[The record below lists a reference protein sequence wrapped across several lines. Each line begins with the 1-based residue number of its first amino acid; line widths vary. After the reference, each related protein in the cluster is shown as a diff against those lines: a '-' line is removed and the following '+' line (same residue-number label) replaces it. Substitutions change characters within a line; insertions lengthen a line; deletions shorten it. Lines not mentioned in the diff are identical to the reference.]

1 MARIPNDLI
10 DLIRSEADIV
20 EVLSGFVTLKKA
32 GQNYLG
38 LCPFH
43 DEKTPSF
50 SVNLQR
56 QIFHCFGCGKGGNVF
71 TFLMEHENISFIE
84 AVRHLAHHLNIT
96 IPETNK
102 TSEADSEA
110 ESLSRVTQFA
120 TDFYHQTLLKSDQ
133 KEFVRRYTVKRG
145 LAEKVIKRFSLGYA
159 PDGWDRL
166 LKSAAKQ
173 GINIEWLTKAGLA
186 KTSGNRSYDT
196 FRKRLMFPIQG
207 PSGRVVGFG
216 GRALSDEEQPKYL
229 NSPESLIYRK
239 SQILYGLYQ
248 ARDIIREKGQVFIVE
263 GYMDLLALNNHGIE
277 NVVAICGTALTR
289 DQARLLAR
297 YTKQAFLVYDSDQA
311 GIRATW
317 RAIEPLVESGMWTQ
331 IVRLPENTDPDTYVG
346 QYGGPRFLKLVEQ
359 ADSIAEFMSHQSN
372 VQESGS
378 REEVFRTLTNLIKKT
393 TNLVHREQYREE
405 AERCFPALQS
415 LLASELRQPVM
426 IRRDLRPPQT
436 DQKSLLGGDLVERGL
451 VQLMLIEKPIA
462 EFVENQLELEDFK
475 NPLYKKIAGYIF
487 GQLTGSTYDPS
498 SLIDTINDEAIKR
511 VISELINIA
520 DSGINLKERAHDHIT
535 RIKHKCLKESMS
547 NLIGE
552 IKQMEKEGRT
562 NELNE
567 AMATYMELKEQEKN
581 LLQ

>member
-120 TDFYHQTLLKSDQ
+120 ADFYHQTLLKSDQ

-196 FRKRLMFPIQG
+196 FRKRLMFPIQS

-393 TNLVHREQYREE
+393 TNLVHRERYREE

-498 SLIDTINDEAIKR
+498 SLIDTINDEGIKR

-547 NLIGE
+547 NLIAE

>member
-297 YTKQAFLVYDSDQA
+297 YTKQAFLV
-311 GIRATW
+311 
-317 RAIEPLVESGMWTQ
+317 L
-331 IVRLPENTDPDTYVG
+331 
-346 QYGGPRFLKLVEQ
+346 
-359 ADSIAEFMSHQSN
+359 
-372 VQESGS
+372 
-378 REEVFRTLTNLIKKT
+378 
-393 TNLVHREQYREE
+393 
-405 AERCFPALQS
+405 
-415 LLASELRQPVM
+415 
-426 IRRDLRPPQT
+426 
-436 DQKSLLGGDLVERGL
+436 
-451 VQLMLIEKPIA
+451 
-462 EFVENQLELEDFK
+462 
-475 NPLYKKIAGYIF
+475 
-487 GQLTGSTYDPS
+487 
-498 SLIDTINDEAIKR
+498 SLI
-511 VISELINIA
+511 
-520 DSGINLKERAHDHIT
+520 HI
-535 RIKHKCLKESMS
+535 
-547 NLIGE
+547 
-552 IKQMEKEGRT
+552 
-562 NELNE
+562 
-567 AMATYMELKEQEKN
+567 
-581 LLQ
+581 

>member
-56 QIFHCFGCGKGGNVF
+56 HIFHCFGCGKGGNVF

-186 KTSGNRSYDT
+186 KTSGNRSYAT

>member
-1 MARIPNDLI
+1 
-10 DLIRSEADIV
+10 
-20 EVLSGFVTLKKA
+20 
-32 GQNYLG
+32 
-38 LCPFH
+38 
-43 DEKTPSF
+43 
-50 SVNLQR
+50 
-56 QIFHCFGCGKGGNVF
+56 
-71 TFLMEHENISFIE
+71 
-84 AVRHLAHHLNIT
+84 
-96 IPETNK
+96 
-102 TSEADSEA
+102 
-110 ESLSRVTQFA
+110 
-120 TDFYHQTLLKSDQ
+120 
-133 KEFVRRYTVKRG
+133 
-145 LAEKVIKRFSLGYA
+145 
-159 PDGWDRL
+159 
-166 LKSAAKQ
+166 
-173 GINIEWLTKAGLA
+173 
-186 KTSGNRSYDT
+186 
-196 FRKRLMFPIQG
+196 MFPIQG

-317 RAIEPLVESGMWTQ
+317 RAIEPLVESGMGTQ

-475 NPLYKKIAGYIF
+475 NPLYKKIPY
-487 GQLTGSTYDPS
+487 
-498 SLIDTINDEAIKR
+498 K
-511 VISELINIA
+511 
-520 DSGINLKERAHDHIT
+520 K
-535 RIKHKCLKESMS
+535 
-547 NLIGE
+547 
-552 IKQMEKEGRT
+552 
-562 NELNE
+562 
-567 AMATYMELKEQEKN
+567 
-581 LLQ
+581 